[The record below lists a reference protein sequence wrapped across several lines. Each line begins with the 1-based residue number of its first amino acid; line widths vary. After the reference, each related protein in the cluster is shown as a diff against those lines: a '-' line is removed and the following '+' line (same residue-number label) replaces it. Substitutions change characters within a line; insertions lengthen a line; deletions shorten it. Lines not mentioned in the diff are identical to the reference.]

1 MLDKMDERRKWKNI
15 ETDYGRKEYS
25 RLNNELRR
33 ETDKVKDQWW
43 NKKCELAEFDRM
55 GRSDLLYQEVRQ
67 LTRTGKKTGT
77 KNIAINDKNG
87 ELKTEVKD
95 VKERRKEYI
104 EELCDKNGKPL
115 EEDFELENENMVESD
130 QKGPAIMSDK
140 IYAAIRDMKNGKSTG
155 IDEIPAEFL
164 KCWKVMH

>member
-1 MLDKMDERRKWKNI
+1 MLDKMDERKKRKNI

-33 ETDKVKDQWW
+33 ETDKAKDQWW
-43 NKKCELAEFDRM
+43 NEKCDELAEYDRM

-95 VKERRKEYI
+95 VKERWKEYV
-104 EELCDKNGKPL
+104 EELYDKYGKPL
-115 EEDFELENENMVESD
+115 EEDFEVENESMVESD
-130 QKGPAIMSDK
+130 QKGPDIMSD
-140 IYAAIRDMKNGKSTG
+140 
-155 IDEIPAEFL
+155 EI
-164 KCWKVMH
+164 